1 MSLSFLVD
9 GMLGSL
15 NRWLRICGYETEFY
29 RDASDE
35 KLLEISKEKG
45 HIVLTRDRNL
55 SREARRSGVEA
66 FIVLGKNIE
75 EMLVSVAKEFGLILN
90 PVMARCTTC
99 GSMLNEV
106 PKHNVDGEVPPSSY
120 AVYKKYWR
128 CMSCGKVFWRGSHW
142 KKIPSSLSRSLTRRK
157 CSRVYMKPASD
168 CQGKYRSPMIRS

>member
-29 RDASDE
+29 RNASDE

-66 FIVLGKNIE
+66 FIVLGKNID

-90 PVMARCTTC
+90 PAMARCTTC

-120 AVYKKYWR
+120 AVYKKILE
-128 CMSCGKVFWRGSHW
+128 MHELW
-142 KKIPSSLSRSLTRRK
+142 KGVLERK
-157 CSRVYMKPASD
+157 PLEEDLRKDFHGLYTNE
-168 CQGKYRSPMIRS
+168 